1 MFTGRHCVENLGRYF
16 VEVKAR
22 MVVVMVGKAVFV
34 SSNLIVLFLEL
45 CIGTCIYHDH

>member
-1 MFTGRHCVENLGRYF
+1 MSTGKHCVENLGRYF

-45 CIGTCIYHDH
+45 CIGTGIYHDH